1 MNQGDRPLLIDVTR
15 LIGRARKK
23 RMPTGV
29 DRVCLAYI
37 AFFHHRAQALVQHG
51 AIAVALSPTASSA
64 LFAWLLAWRDGQPH
78 PALGTTMAWLARLPL
93 RAVPMGSW
101 VLNMGHSG
109 LDRRGYGAWMV
120 RKRIRLLVMAHD
132 LIPLT
137 HPQFCRPGEDGRHAA
152 RVRVILRHAAGIVS
166 NSQHTA
172 RVLRHYAQQWGVTL
186 PPISV
191 IPLGANHFHH
201 APLPAIHDPLPASYF
216 LMVGTIEPR
225 KNHQFALDLWREWK
239 SRRTDVPLLVVIG
252 QVGWMCGDIQE
263 QFREDAALKDSVRV
277 LHHCG
282 NDCLRAYLQGAR
294 ALLFPSHEEGYGL
307 PLVEA
312 LAVGIPVIASPLPVF
327 REIAGDVP
335 DYIETSDASAWL
347 AALSDYS
354 RPDSPMRQGQLER
367 LRHFSPPTWEQ
378 HFEQFTEFMNRL

>member
-1 MNQGDRPLLIDVTR
+1 
-15 LIGRARKK
+15 
-23 RMPTGV
+23 
-29 DRVCLAYI
+29 
-37 AFFHHRAQALVQHG
+37 
-51 AIAVALSPTASSA
+51 
-64 LFAWLLAWRDGQPH
+64 
-78 PALGTTMAWLARLPL
+78 MA
-93 RAVPMGSW
+93 
-101 VLNMGHSG
+101 
-109 LDRRGYGAWMV
+109 
-120 RKRIRLLVMAHD
+120 
-132 LIPLT
+132 
-137 HPQFCRPGEDGRHAA
+137 
-152 RVRVILRHAAGIVS
+152 
-166 NSQHTA
+166 
-172 RVLRHYAQQWGVTL
+172 
-186 PPISV
+186 
-191 IPLGANHFHH
+191 
-201 APLPAIHDPLPASYF
+201 
-216 LMVGTIEPR
+216 GTIEPR
-225 KNHQFALDLWREWK
+225 QNHQFVPDLWREWK
-239 SRRTDVPLLVVIG
+239 HRRTDVPLLVVIG

-263 QFREDAALKDSVRV
+263 QFREDAILKDSVLV

-282 NDCLRAYLQGAR
+282 NDCLWAYLRGAR